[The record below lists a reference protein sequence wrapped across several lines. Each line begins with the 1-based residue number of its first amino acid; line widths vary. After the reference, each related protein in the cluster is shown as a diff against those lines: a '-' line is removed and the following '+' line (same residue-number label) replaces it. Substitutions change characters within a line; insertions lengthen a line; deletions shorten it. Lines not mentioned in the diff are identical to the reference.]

1 VSSGI
6 AVQCSLTTRAERSA
20 LTTLFIS
27 DLHLDAGE
35 PAAGE
40 QFIEFLATRAS
51 SAAALY
57 ILGDLFETWVGDD
70 DNEAYRD
77 RICVALARL
86 GARGV
91 ACYVMHGNRDFLYQQ
106 GFAHRTGARLIADPI
121 IVDLYGEQALLTHGD
136 ALCVAD
142 RPYQLLR
149 GVVRDPHWQRRFLQL
164 PLATRRSLAEQA
176 RHGSQRHTQR
186 TASVIMDADQAA
198 VLAVMR
204 ACGVRTLIHGHTHRP
219 AVHEFTLDD
228 APARRIVLGA
238 WHDRGSALS
247 WSAAGFRLEELP
259 RSPAAA
265 SITPVPPC

>member
-1 VSSGI
+1 VTTVPSDI
-6 AVQCSLTTRAERSA
+6 AVQCSLTTGAERSA

-40 QFIEFLATRAS
+40 QFIEFLDTRAA

-77 RICVALARL
+77 RICVALAGL
-86 GARGV
+86 GRRGV
-91 ACYVMHGNRDFLYQQ
+91 PCYVMHGNRDFLYQQ
-106 GFAHRTGARLIADPI
+106 GFARRTGARLIADPV

-149 GVVRDPHWQRRFLQL
+149 AVVRNPRWQRRFLQL
-164 PLATRRSLAEQA
+164 PLRSRRSLAEQA

-186 TASVIMDADQAA
+186 TASLIMDADQAA
-198 VLAVMR
+198 VDAAMR
-204 ACGVRTLIHGHTHRP
+204 ACGVRTVIHGHTHRP
-219 AVHEFTLDD
+219 AVHEFTLDGE
-228 APARRIVLGA
+228 PARRIVLGA

-247 WSAAGFRLEELP
+247 WGAAGFRLEEMP
-259 RSPAAA
+259 RSGAT
-265 SITPVPPC
+265 SHS